1 MTLGLLKSLILHF
14 GILVVF
20 FYGAEIFKKN
30 KRFEIIEIPLDI
42 VDISDKTVSKIQKQK
57 KKSKTTPKKSDFF
70 TPPTPQSKP
79 TPPEYVTKEKKKKS
93 QKKMTKKKEK
103 KKNLK
108 KKKKKE
114 WRVYLNQ

>member
-57 KKSKTTPKKSDFF
+57 KKAKQLPRSQIFLPLQH
-70 TPPTPQSKP
+70 PNQNLLHQS
-79 TPPEYVTKEKKKKS
+79 
-93 QKKMTKKKEK
+93 M
-103 KKNLK
+103 
-108 KKKKKE
+108 
-114 WRVYLNQ
+114 